1 MLKTKEYKKISIDFE
16 VVEEKVS
23 SVEFRI
29 FDYAKTSLT
38 LGKVVLSKHK

>member
-1 MLKTKEYKKISIDFE
+1 MLKTKKFKKISIDFE
-16 VVEEKVS
+16 VIDEKVN

-38 LGKVVLSKHK
+38 LGKVVLIKHK